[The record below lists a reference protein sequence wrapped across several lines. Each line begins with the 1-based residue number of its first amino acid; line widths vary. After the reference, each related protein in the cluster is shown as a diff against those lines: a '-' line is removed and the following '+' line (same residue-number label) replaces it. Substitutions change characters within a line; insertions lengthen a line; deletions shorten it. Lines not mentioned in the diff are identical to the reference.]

1 MARIGTQLSYANVTA
16 SVALFIALGGTSYAA
31 ATLTKDSVKTEQI
44 KNGAIKTADIAD
56 DAVTSEKVKDKT
68 LLTKDF
74 KAGQLP
80 AGEKGDKGDPGPRGE
95 QGEKGDPGLRG
106 EKGEQGERG
115 LQGEEG
121 ERRPRRARREGR
133 HGNPGTPG
141 EKGEKGD
148 PGARGEQGERGPQGE
163 KGDPGVVDTSGF
175 FTKTES
181 DSRFLGRQDKSVDAD
196 KLDGLDSYDLVRGG
210 GRTINRG
217 GAITERPDSAE
228 TIAELGA
235 FRLRL
240 HCMQSA
246 ADFVEITSTRLLIV
260 YADDGSGNSTRDMF
274 SSGPAGLLET
284 AVDRVVV
291 QAVLAAYPA
300 IAMTATVTVYDTG
313 DSCEYVVQATSTG

>member
-74 KAGQLP
+74 KSGQLP
-80 AGEKGDKGDPGPRGE
+80 AGEKGD
-95 QGEKGDPGLRG
+95 
-106 EKGEQGERG
+106 
-115 LQGEEG
+115 
-121 ERRPRRARREGR
+121 
-133 HGNPGTPG
+133 PGTPG
-141 EKGEKGD
+141 EKGDKGEKGVQGD
-148 PGARGEQGERGPQGE
+148 PGPRGE
-163 KGDPGVVDTSGF
+163 KGDPGVVDTSSF
-175 FTKTES
+175 FTKSES
-181 DSRFLGRQDKSVDAD
+181 DSRFLGRQEKSVDAD

-217 GAITERPDSAE
+217 GAITEGPDSAE

-260 YADDGSGNSTRDMF
+260 YADDGSGNPTRDMF
-274 SSGPAGLLET
+274 SSGPAGFLET